1 MLYTKKEELAN
12 TITHGV
18 GVVFSIFA
26 LILMILKSNNTIS
39 LTSSLL
45 YGISM
50 LLLYF
55 SSSIYHA
62 VQNKSIKPH
71 LRTLDHCCIF
81 LLIAAS
87 YTPYSLITLQ
97 GSIGT
102 TIFVIN
108 WVLAIAGIVLNVI
121 SVKKFSSLSLVVY
134 LVMGWLVVFTIKPLY
149 ENLHTNGLIL
159 LVLCGVF
166 YTVGVYFYKSKK
178 IPYAHAVW
186 HLFVLAGSISH
197 FLSVYL
203 YVI

>member
-12 TITHGV
+12 TITHIIGV
-18 GVVFSIFA
+18 TLSIFA
-26 LILMILKSNNTIS
+26 LILMVQKSDNITS

-55 SSSIYHA
+55 SSSMYHA
-62 VQNKSIKPH
+62 VQNPKIKPH

-87 YTPYSLITLQ
+87 YTPYSLITLH
-97 GSIGT
+97 GRIGNI
-102 TIFVIN
+102 IFIIN
-108 WVLAIAGIVLNVI
+108 WVLAVIGIILNIV
-121 SVKKFSSLSLVVY
+121 SVKKFSKLSLVVY

-149 ENLHTNGLIL
+149 ENLHATGLTL
-159 LVLCGVF
+159 LVLCGIF

-178 IPYAHAVW
+178 IAYAHAIW
-186 HLFVLAGSISH
+186 HLFVLAGSICH